1 MAELKTKKSDA
12 SVELFLRNVE
22 NDRRREDA
30 FLLLDLFTQVTKMS
44 PKMWGTSIIGFG
56 EYHYKSD
63 RSTQEGDW
71 PLTGFSP
78 RKKNMTV
85 YIMPGFK
92 DYQDLMGDLGKFKT
106 SVSCIYFNRL
116 EDIDTKVLK
125 RVIRKSVADMKKR
138 YEWR

>member
-92 DYQDLMGDLGKFKT
+92 DYQDLMDDLGKFKT